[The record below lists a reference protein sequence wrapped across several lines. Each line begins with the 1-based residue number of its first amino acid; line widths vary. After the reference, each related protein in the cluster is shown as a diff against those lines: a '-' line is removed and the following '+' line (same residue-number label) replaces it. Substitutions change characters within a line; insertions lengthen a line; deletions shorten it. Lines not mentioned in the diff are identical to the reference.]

1 VVVAAAA
8 ARSPISYVK
17 VNGSQNTSVGS
28 SRREYFPIGV
38 WFESVTSQADVNMDK
53 DVGLNLYVVLTA
65 NSDLSLVRSNG
76 MQAILQQS
84 VWKNNPAAL
93 SDPAVAGWE
102 LYDQIDMVQGPGQG
116 YTTMQ
121 NIINSLPADGR
132 LRYNNYGKGVM
143 FWQTDEQAAKFV
155 NAYQDVV
162 SANAYWFTDPHIS
175 SGSEG
180 GVLLNNGN
188 PLLAAQTRRAANYGY
203 TVDRMRMLDGMTGG
217 SAPLDRKPIWNVV
230 EVGWPFS
237 ETAAQG
243 GRTILPAEIKA
254 AVWHSIIAGARGIIY
269 FNHSIGGL
277 NPTQHVLRDPVYA
290 TVRAVV
296 KSTDALI
303 LQLAPVLNAPFADG
317 FVTSTASI
325 RAMAKYSDGKY
336 YVFAGSKENVA
347 SSATFTLEGISN
359 GIATV
364 IDESRTIPISDGIFT
379 DAFVDGN
386 AVHIYRIDPSRVPL
400 AH

>member
-1 VVVAAAA
+1 
-8 ARSPISYVK
+8 
-17 VNGSQNTSVGS
+17 
-28 SRREYFPIGV
+28 
-38 WFESVTSQADVNMDK
+38 
-53 DVGLNLYVVLTA
+53 
-65 NSDLSLVRSNG
+65 
-76 MQAILQQS
+76 
-84 VWKNNPAAL
+84 
-93 SDPAVAGWE
+93 
-102 LYDQIDMVQGPGQG
+102 
-116 YTTMQ
+116 
-121 NIINSLPADGR
+121 
-132 LRYNNYGKGVM
+132 
-143 FWQTDEQAAKFV
+143 
-155 NAYQDVV
+155 
-162 SANAYWFTDPHIS
+162 
-175 SGSEG
+175 
-180 GVLLNNGN
+180 
-188 PLLAAQTRRAANYGY
+188 
-203 TVDRMRMLDGMTGG
+203 MRMLDGMTGG